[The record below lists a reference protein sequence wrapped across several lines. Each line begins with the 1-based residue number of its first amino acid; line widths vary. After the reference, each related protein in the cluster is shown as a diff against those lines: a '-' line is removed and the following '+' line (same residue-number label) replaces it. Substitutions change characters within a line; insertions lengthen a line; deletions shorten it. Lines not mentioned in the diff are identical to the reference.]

1 MSSTLNPNQVYLITY
16 RGDVVVF
23 CTRVFQKFAT
33 VQRITAISEVPLNC
47 SCIVIFDAI
56 DNAVT
61 FDFLQQIKKYNVTLV
76 SIISPC
82 ISAFIQ
88 IKLKDVS
95 SFWVYSGFSGC
106 KMDGLERYLLEK
118 IEGEKQAIRLGSPI
132 SGENKPIEGLFAGV
146 SAGIQKFRES
156 LVKAAMIDT
165 PVLLLG
171 ETGCGKTSAAKLI
184 HNLSRRRDGP
194 FIPVSPADI
203 VPSLCESAFFGK
215 TIGAYTDAKA
225 DKGFF
230 LRSNHGVLFFDEIGT
245 LRVVLQE
252 KLLTF
257 VENYLIT
264 PVGSTKQEKIDT
276 RIILATN
283 ADIKAMYIKG
293 SFRRDL
299 YHRIDNNIL
308 TIPSLRQRPE
318 DIPYVAKQYLKENKV
333 EKFLSKLA
341 IEKML
346 NYSWPGNIRE
356 LNHCMERAVRNS
368 HTEKI
373 YPESIDF
380 GLFD

>member
-203 VPSLCESAFFGK
+203 VPSLCESAFFGNNF
-215 TIGAYTDAKA
+215 A
-225 DKGFF
+225 
-230 LRSNHGVLFFDEIGT
+230 REWLFVC
-245 LRVVLQE
+245 L
-252 KLLTF
+252 
-257 VENYLIT
+257 
-264 PVGSTKQEKIDT
+264 
-276 RIILATN
+276 
-283 ADIKAMYIKG
+283 
-293 SFRRDL
+293 
-299 YHRIDNNIL
+299 
-308 TIPSLRQRPE
+308 
-318 DIPYVAKQYLKENKV
+318 
-333 EKFLSKLA
+333 
-341 IEKML
+341 
-346 NYSWPGNIRE
+346 
-356 LNHCMERAVRNS
+356 
-368 HTEKI
+368 
-373 YPESIDF
+373 
-380 GLFD
+380 